1 MTWGLIAA
9 LGWGLSTIA
18 AARAAPRIG
27 TYGAVLASQL
37 LGAAALGVLAAVM
50 RPPLAGL
57 REQTALGL
65 AAAGVLGLA
74 GWLTYYR
81 ALEGGGQVGVI
92 SAIAATYGAIAAVLA
107 VTVLGERL
115 RLLGGAGIILA
126 AAGIAMAAARSSG
139 TRRAGRLPAAGI
151 ALALA
156 SALTYGVSS
165 CMLGGLSVTAGW
177 LPAALVSYASSV
189 AALTL
194 ALPFRLARRGRPAA
208 AARRAHPAAGTVPW
222 PGLPPVHHD
231 RRAGDS
237 TEPAWPPAQLLR
249 PAAPARVTP
258 ALAAWPSGVGWAAA
272 AGLAEAVALAAIA
285 AGGQGR
291 QMVVTAATSSLYP
304 LIPLAAG
311 LWLFR
316 ERLARRQ
323 VVGVAA
329 IVAGLVMIGLR

>member
-18 AARAAPRIG
+18 AARAAPRLG

-37 LGAAALGVLAAVM
+37 LGAGALGVLAAVM
-50 RPPLAGL
+50 HPPLAGL
-57 REQTALGL
+57 RGQTAAGL
-65 AAAGVLGLA
+65 AAAGLLGLA

-81 ALEGGGQVGVI
+81 ALEGGGHVGVI
-92 SAIAATYGAIAAVLA
+92 SALAATYGAVAAVLA

-115 RLLGGAGIILA
+115 RLAGGAGIVLA
-126 AAGIAMAAARSSG
+126 AAGIALAAARSSG
-139 TRRAGRLPAAGI
+139 ARGAGRLPAAGVG
-151 ALALA
+151 LALA

-165 CMLGGLSVTAGW
+165 CMLGGLSATAGW
-177 LPAALVSYASSV
+177 LTAALVSYASSV
-189 AALTL
+189 AALIL
-194 ALPFRLARRGRPAA
+194 ALPFRLARRPGPG
-208 AARRAHPAAGTVPW
+208 AGVVLW
-222 PGLPPVHHD
+222 PGPPPVHHD
-231 RRAGDS
+231 PRAGDS
-237 TEPAWPPAQLLR
+237 TEPGWPPARLLR
-249 PAAPARVTP
+249 PYAPARAAP
-258 ALAAWPSGVGWAAA
+258 ALAAWPSAVGWAAA

-285 AGGQGR
+285 AGGQHR
-291 QMVVTAATSSLYP
+291 QMAVTAAISSLYP

-323 VVGVAA
+323 VLGVAI